1 MKRLYYFLFALST
14 AFFVNTAQSKAQ
26 CNSELYNAKS
36 MKNIAEGF
44 MYQKTYE
51 VDGRGGTRRRIEYPC
66 ILSKG
71 TSYHFSV
78 NSKDGGSNGII
89 LSLYNNRKERLASNY
104 LNNKF
109 FSGIQ
114 YYCKATGIYYVTF
127 TFKDSRTHCGA
138 AVMAFRR

>member
-1 MKRLYYFLFALST
+1 MKTLSLSLIAL
-14 AFFVNTAQSKAQ
+14 AFFCLTPKAEVFAQ
-26 CNSELYNAKS
+26 CNAELYNSKS

-44 MYQKTYE
+44 MYQKSYE

-78 NSKDGGSNGII
+78 NSKDGGSDGII

-104 LNNKF
+104 MNNKF

-114 YYCKATGIYYVTF
+114 YYCKSTGIYYITF